1 MKNYENFSKESFSI
15 EDTLTLAAEIAQQVK
30 AGDVF
35 CLCGNLGA
43 GKTAFA
49 QGFARGL
56 GIEGYVTSPTF
67 TIMQTYENGRLPM
80 YHFDLYRLAENDE
93 DEIHAEILDDIGFEE
108 YLNSDGVSLI
118 EWAVYAKNNIPA
130 EAVWV
135 NIEPDESKGE
145 GYRMITMA
153 KVKEGLLLWKH

>member
-1 MKNYENFSKESFSI
+1 MKNFENFSKEVFSI
-15 EDTLTLAAEIAQQVK
+15 EDTLTLAAEIAQQAK

-145 GYRMITMA
+145 GYRLIT
-153 KVKEGLLLWKH
+153 VKEGL

>member
-1 MKNYENFSKESFSI
+1 MKNFENFSKEVFSI
-15 EDTLTLAAEIAQQVK
+15 EDTLTLAAEIAQQAK

-130 EAVWV
+130 EAIWV

-145 GYRMITMA
+145 GYRLIT
-153 KVKEGLLLWKH
+153 VKEGL